1 MITRIIVNTD
11 RMNKMSKLKMV
22 EESPAPENVLQHIR
36 EMESILDE
44 ATQKMDALEKKIA
57 EYEDFQS
64 EIKKLEAY
72 YTSQQ
77 WKDDH
82 AMDEE
87 GRFPK
92 ELKRG
97 VLSEDGIWN
106 LLERNKELTRRI
118 GIAEEAE

>member
-1 MITRIIVNTD
+1 MYTD
-11 RMNKMSKLKMV
+11 RVSKMSKQKKV
-22 EESPAPENVLQHIR
+22 EGYSAPENVLQRIR

-87 GRFPK
+87 GGFPK

-118 GIAEEAE
+118 RIAEEEE

>member
-1 MITRIIVNTD
+1 
-11 RMNKMSKLKMV
+11 MSKQKKV
-22 EESPAPENVLQHIR
+22 EGCPAPENVLQHIR

-97 VLSEDGIWN
+97 VHPEKCQGI
-106 LLERNKELTRRI
+106 RAFTCQRDSF
-118 GIAEEAE
+118 GSCEETGDD